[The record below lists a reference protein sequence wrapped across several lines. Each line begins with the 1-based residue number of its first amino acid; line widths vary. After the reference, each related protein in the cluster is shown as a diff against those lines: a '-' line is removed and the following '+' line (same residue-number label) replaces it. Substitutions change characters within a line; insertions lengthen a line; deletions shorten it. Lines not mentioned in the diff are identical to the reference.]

1 MFAKTKVSKAVL
13 LALGSSLAMGAA
25 LAQTSE
31 PQRVEV
37 TGSAIKRTD
46 SEGVAPVEIVTR
58 KDIQKTGA
66 ASLNE
71 LIRSIPS
78 IDVFDQG
85 ELASNSPSGS
95 GTASLALRG
104 LSSSNLL
111 VLLNGRRVPVNALYD
126 SSGAGAAFDINTI
139 PVSAVER
146 IEILKDGGS
155 AIYGADAV
163 AGVINIITKT
173 DYQGIEASAGFGVS
187 SENDGKETRLGLSA
201 GFGNLQADRFNVLI
215 GLDYFKRDPIL
226 RKDRD
231 ISSSVNFT
239 RFGGPDRR
247 STFSPFGNILDP
259 NAGFAFAPNI
269 SYRPCPAENF
279 DPLSGLCRYDFNA
292 SLLTSYNAADRI
304 SALAAANFLV
314 TPDVKL
320 FAELTFSKSKDTFK
334 AHPVPDFFVV
344 PLIDESQRP
353 YVLPIEFGFGPDKLY
368 IAGRFMQGGPRTT
381 NRESTLLSTVVGADA
396 TAFGMDWK
404 VSLGRGESKVTNSD
418 SNYYDANLWFPATS
432 GGLLDPTSNTNDPAF
447 VESLKVNPVRE
458 GKSVLTQ
465 FNVVGSGE
473 LMQLPAGPLGFA
485 VGATYINETLSDQPD
500 ALTQQGLVVGSIAQS
515 AVDAERSNKAVFAE
529 LAIPI
534 TKTLE
539 AQAAVRWDK
548 YPSESATSPKFGLKW
563 SATPDFTVR
572 GSATRSFRAPV
583 LKQLFGGQE
592 QGATTVTDPAL
603 CQIIT
608 GAPTPPATC
617 TINAFQVNGSN
628 PDLKS
633 ETGTTLNLGFVL
645 DVSKTFSASVDLW
658 RIKKSDDISTPTLES
673 AIRDGRFEVDGAR
686 TLIFTN
692 LQNIADRVTQGV
704 DVDARVRLPGLSI
717 GNLTIRNLFTYYD
730 SIRSRSASGDAYTEF
745 VGTYAQPRFR
755 NAFIASLENG
765 PWTFTGNL
773 RTTGGF
779 YDEDDPTTI
788 AAGGVRRVGSHE
800 ELDVQAQYAG
810 FAGLTLTGGI
820 KNIFDRMPPLSIQNA
835 SSNSYTQMGF
845 AELYTARGRFF
856 YVNANYAFR

>member
-126 SSGAGAAFDINTI
+126 ASGAGAAFDINTI
-139 PVSAVER
+139 PVTAVER

-173 DYQGIEASAGFGVS
+173 DYQGIEASAGYGIS

-201 GFGNLQADRFNVLI
+201 GFGNLQTDRFNVLL

-231 ISSSVNFT
+231 ITRSVDFT

-247 STFSPFGNILDP
+247 STFSPFGNIFDP
-259 NAGFAFAPNI
+259 NTGGFVPNQ
-269 SYRPCPAENF
+269 SYRPCPPENVGVA
-279 DPLSGLCRYDFNA
+279 DGLCKYDFNA

-304 SALAAANFLV
+304 SGLAAANFLL

-344 PLIDESQRP
+344 PIIDESQRP
-353 YVLPIEFGFGPDKLY
+353 YELPEFFGLGTDKLY

-381 NRESTLLSTVVGADA
+381 NRESELLSTVVGIDA
-396 TAFGMDWK
+396 SLLGIDWK
-404 VSLGRGESKVTNSD
+404 ADR
-418 SNYYDANLWFPATS
+418 
-432 GGLLDPTSNTNDPAF
+432 
-447 VESLKVNPVRE
+447 
-458 GKSVLTQ
+458 KSV
-465 FNVVGSGE
+465 V
-473 LMQLPAGPLGFA
+473 
-485 VGATYINETLSDQPD
+485 
-500 ALTQQGLVVGSIAQS
+500 
-515 AVDAERSNKAVFAE
+515 
-529 LAIPI
+529 
-534 TKTLE
+534 
-539 AQAAVRWDK
+539 
-548 YPSESATSPKFGLKW
+548 
-563 SATPDFTVR
+563 
-572 GSATRSFRAPV
+572 
-583 LKQLFGGQE
+583 
-592 QGATTVTDPAL
+592 
-603 CQIIT
+603 
-608 GAPTPPATC
+608 
-617 TINAFQVNGSN
+617 
-628 PDLKS
+628 
-633 ETGTTLNLGFVL
+633 
-645 DVSKTFSASVDLW
+645 
-658 RIKKSDDISTPTLES
+658 
-673 AIRDGRFEVDGAR
+673 
-686 TLIFTN
+686 
-692 LQNIADRVTQGV
+692 
-704 DVDARVRLPGLSI
+704 
-717 GNLTIRNLFTYYD
+717 
-730 SIRSRSASGDAYTEF
+730 
-745 VGTYAQPRFR
+745 
-755 NAFIASLENG
+755 
-765 PWTFTGNL
+765 
-773 RTTGGF
+773 
-779 YDEDDPTTI
+779 
-788 AAGGVRRVGSHE
+788 
-800 ELDVQAQYAG
+800 
-810 FAGLTLTGGI
+810 
-820 KNIFDRMPPLSIQNA
+820 
-835 SSNSYTQMGF
+835 
-845 AELYTARGRFF
+845 
-856 YVNANYAFR
+856 